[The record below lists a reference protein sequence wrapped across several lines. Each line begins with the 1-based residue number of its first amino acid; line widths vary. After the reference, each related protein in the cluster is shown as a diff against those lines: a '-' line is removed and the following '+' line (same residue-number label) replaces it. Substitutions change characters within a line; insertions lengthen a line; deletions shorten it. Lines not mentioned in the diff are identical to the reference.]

1 MRTGRSRDGFTLIEV
16 LVAFLV
22 LAFGTLAIQ
31 QAVMA
36 SVDGTRRAEDRLR
49 AERVARSLITAPIP
63 PGPGNVAGSDP
74 ASQSGVMD
82 GFAWSIRY
90 EPLRLP
96 FPTEADASGKAVDWV
111 PRRMI
116 VTVRLPP
123 RSRSAFGSG
132 QDPVVNLETIRLVRV
147 SARDSARPEGGP
159 P

>member
-1 MRTGRSRDGFTLIEV
+1 M

-31 QAVMA
+31 HAVMA
-36 SVDGTRRAEDRLR
+36 SVDGTRRAGDRLR

-63 PGPGNVAGSDP
+63 LGPGSMAGSDQ
-74 ASQSGVMD
+74 ASQSGVME

-96 FPTEADASGKAVDWV
+96 FPTGADASGKPVDWV

-116 VTVRLPP
+116 VTVRLLP
-123 RSRSAFGSG
+123 RSRSFLGAGR
-132 QDPVVNLETIRLVRV
+132 DPVVNLETIRLVRV
-147 SARDSARPEGGP
+147 SASDSARPEEGP